1 MSTLRKAIQDYL
13 EMRRNLGFKL
23 HDAQIGLLKFALF
36 LEKHNASHITI
47 ELAMQWAQENPSAR
61 PYEWARRLGFVR
73 GFARHWS
80 ATDPRTEVPPWGLLP
95 HRPDRARPYLYSD
108 TEIQRLLEAAL
119 QLPSL
124 HGLLSKTYYCLL
136 GLLSVTGLRISEAL
150 DLRSEDVDLTEGVL
164 TIRGAKLGKSRL
176 VPIHISTQRVLSD
189 YASERDQ
196 LFAGSPTSFFL
207 VSRRGTRLESS
218 QVRRTFYTLSRK
230 TGLRGPCAS
239 HGPRLHDFR
248 HRFAVQTLVEWY
260 RSGQDAERRLPIL
273 STFLGHVHVSDTY
286 WYLTAH
292 PELMGL
298 AMRRL
303 EKRWEERA

>member
-23 HDAQIGLLKFALF
+23 HDAQIGLLKFASF

-61 PYEWARRLGFVR
+61 PCEWARRLGFVR

-95 HRPDRARPYLYSD
+95 HRPGRARPYLYSD

-150 DLRSEDVDLTEGVL
+150 DLRSKDVDLTEGVL

-196 LFAGSPTSFFL
+196 LFAGAPTSFFL
-207 VSRRGTRLESS
+207 VSRRGTRLEPS

-230 TGLRGPCAS
+230 TGLRGLCAS

-298 AMRRL
+298 AMRHL